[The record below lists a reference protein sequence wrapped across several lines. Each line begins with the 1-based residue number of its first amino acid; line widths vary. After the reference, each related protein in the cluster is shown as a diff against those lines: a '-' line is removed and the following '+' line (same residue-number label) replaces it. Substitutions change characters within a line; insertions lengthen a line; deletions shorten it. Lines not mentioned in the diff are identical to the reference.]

1 MKEVAKLMSELEEE
15 IRRYYSQ
22 KTSTKHKNIQQRLT
36 ELTRKASALSP
47 TSSSNKD
54 MKRKFND
61 RLTVLF
67 KEFEERSESVVEILE
82 RQMDTSSSK
91 PDSEKTRSQKN
102 LELRNAA
109 RENYRKDL
117 EQTVCGLLQP
127 YAGKFTNQ
135 EEIKFFSSWVVANK
149 FLEPET
155 NAFMQKQQRDSS
167 KSWLDFVVTPETK
180 NSVNKYLIQKMS
192 TYKPGEV
199 YKKARQTQQP
209 R

>member
-1 MKEVAKLMSELEEE
+1 
-15 IRRYYSQ
+15 
-22 KTSTKHKNIQQRLT
+22 
-36 ELTRKASALSP
+36 
-47 TSSSNKD
+47 

-155 NAFMQKQQRDSS
+155 KAFMSKQLRD
-167 KSWLDFVVTPETK
+167 P
-180 NSVNKYLIQKMS
+180 
-192 TYKPGEV
+192 
-199 YKKARQTQQP
+199 
-209 R
+209 